1 MEIFHNLWNGAVFA
15 ISIGNILA
23 IILGYVIGIIA
34 GAIPGVMAVTAMVL
48 ILPYTFT
55 LSPLFA
61 ISLLMGVY
69 KGGAYAGSITATL
82 FNIPGT
88 PEAAATAIAEPHNDC
103 AAEEP
108 DQACCQHRKKQR
120 HFDLLRNAPDRQRD
134 RLSRLNHEQQSDNA
148 SGEAK
153 SPGEQAREEAHDI

>member
-15 ISIGNILA
+15 ISIWNILA

-61 ISLLMGVY
+61 ISQTVV
-69 KGGAYAGSITATL
+69 SVPL
-82 FNIPGT
+82 F
-88 PEAAATAIAEPHNDC
+88 E
-103 AAEEP
+103 
-108 DQACCQHRKKQR
+108 CQVKVECHT
-120 HFDLLRNAPDRQRD
+120 
-134 RLSRLNHEQQSDNA
+134 
-148 SGEAK
+148 
-153 SPGEQAREEAHDI
+153 